1 VAESSNA
8 LPHLAA
14 ALAKAVKMG
23 FKDIRLMIFRLLSD
37 FFGQLEKGRFL
48 RFLSRMSC
56 PFLNAG
62 YTKSELSNVTTRKE
76 RKVF

>member
-37 FFGQLEKGRFL
+37 FFGHLEKGL
-48 RFLSRMSC
+48 PASSRR
-56 PFLNAG
+56 
-62 YTKSELSNVTTRKE
+62 E
-76 RKVF
+76 